1 MQYFARALL
10 SVGVPLA
17 QDADP
22 KTHSR
27 SLRLLAIGLVLALIV
42 LVYSLAEIRSSG
54 RETVEQ
60 STLLRPTRVLVSQAL
75 AYQYEQATDAR
86 DYVDLRQAA
95 FRSAYASAGKRLDR
109 VLDDLDTTL
118 GAVHVPDALAPAR
131 DARQKLQQWRSAVA
145 APLLAHPGSKT
156 TASLEAR
163 GASLVDRF
171 RDDILQVSTVISRR
185 FDSIRDTQIALL
197 RRFSLVSGGVVLLL
211 VVASIG
217 AYFRER
223 RLAEQR
229 RRLDALQIA
238 YDSERRVATTL
249 QRAFL
254 QQPLP
259 EVVGIELDAV
269 YQPAEKETQVGG
281 DWYDAIL
288 LPDGRLLVSIGD
300 VVGHGIDAA
309 IMMNR
314 ARHAI
319 AFAAVQEWDP
329 GDVLTRAN
337 AGLLLD
343 KATIVT
349 AVCGFID
356 PAERCAVFA
365 SAGHPAPIIADASGE
380 PRPLPITG
388 LPLGIQPTTY
398 ESYEIRDLDDAVI
411 VLLTDGAL
419 EYNHDV
425 IAGEAALLEAVKIV
439 KASGSLRPAREI
451 YNRVFEH
458 ASARDDVAI
467 LTIAF
472 TQRNPAAPD
481 GE

>member
-1 MQYFARALL
+1 M
-10 SVGVPLA
+10 
-17 QDADP
+17 
-22 KTHSR
+22 
-27 SLRLLAIGLVLALIV
+27 
-42 LVYSLAEIRSSG
+42 LVYSLVEIRGSG
-54 RETVEQ
+54 KGTVEQ
-60 STLLRPTRVLVSQAL
+60 ATLLRPARVLVSQAL
-75 AYQYEQATDAR
+75 AYQYEQATDVR
-86 DYVDLRQAA
+86 DYVDLRQRSFLSRYAA
-95 FRSAYASAGKRLDR
+95 AGNELDR
-109 VLDDLDTTL
+109 ALDNLDATL
-118 GAVHVPDALAPAR
+118 AAAQVADAVAPAR
-131 DARQKLQQWRSAVA
+131 DARQKLRQWRFEVA
-145 APLLAHPGSKT
+145 APLLARPQS
-156 TASLEAR
+156 TATRALELR
-163 GASLVDRF
+163 GAALVDGF
-171 RDDILQVSTVISRR
+171 RDDIMRVSDVISRR
-185 FDSIRDTQIALL
+185 FDSIRDNQITLL
-197 RRFSLVSGGVVLLL
+197 RRFSLVAGGIVLLL

-217 AYFRER
+217 AYLRER

-238 YDSERRVATTL
+238 YNSERRIATTL

-259 EVVGIELDAV
+259 EVAGIELDAV
-269 YQPAEKETQVGG
+269 YEPAEKETQVGG

-300 VVGHGIDAA
+300 VVGHGIEAA

-314 ARHAI
+314 ARQAI

-365 SAGHPAPIIADASGE
+365 SAGHPAPIVAGPTGE
-380 PRPLPITG
+380 PRTVPTTG
-388 LPLGIQPTTY
+388 LPLGIQATTY
-398 ESYEIRDLDDAVI
+398 ESHEIRDLEDALI

-425 IAGEAALLEAVKIV
+425 IAGEAALLEAVKVV

-458 ASARDDVAI
+458 ASAFDDVAI

-472 TQRNPAAPD
+472 RQRSPAAPN